1 MTFEQDLNTWCLDTQ
16 KRLESVE
23 KAIVKLQASQKY
35 SQLMLGADLLA
46 IVGLI
51 ITVVFRL

>member
-35 SQLMLGADLLA
+35 SQFMLGADLIA
-46 IVGLI
+46 IIGLI
-51 ITVVFRL
+51 VTVVFRL